1 MFVFIVLFVVLSFK
15 ITALGSF
22 ILLFKNNLL
31 GVEFCFRFDE
41 G

>member
-15 ITALGSF
+15 IAALGSF

-31 GVEFCFRFDE
+31 GVELCFRFDE